1 MADKVLGGT
10 TFNVTGIV
18 LSGAGALTRCRLKEL
33 LLPAVNPPH
42 PLAAAIVNVMGVAV
56 ALPPDVEL
64 SATQAGS
71 LPDAVSIVKLVPPI
85 AAEVTEI
92 VCAAAGV

>member
-1 MADKVLGGT
+1 MLGGT
-10 TFNVTGIV
+10 TLNVTGIV
-18 LSGAGALTRCRLKEL
+18 LSGAGALTRCKLNEL
-33 LLPAVNPPH
+33 LLPVENPPH
-42 PLAAAIVNVMGVAV
+42 PLDAAIVKVIGVAV

-71 LPDAVSIVKLVPPI
+71 FPDAVSIVKLVPPV

-92 VCAAAGV
+92 VCGAPGV